1 MKPLLIV
8 LVIVVLALHQDFWL
22 WKDRTLVFGFLP
34 IGLAY
39 HGGYAIVASLTMAL
53 LVRFLWPK
61 ELEDEIESLPG
72 EMTTHSEE
80 ATAR

>member
-1 MKPLLIV
+1 MKALLVV

-22 WKDRTLVFGFLP
+22 WKDRTLVGGFLP

-39 HGGYAIVASLTMAL
+39 HGGYAILASLTMAL

-61 ELEDEIESLPG
+61 ELEEEVETLTP
-72 EMTTHSEE
+72 EQRRNSEE